1 MKRILLMVFRNLW
14 FVPWAWCKLCY
25 RASHTDKYTEEEQY
39 SFIRWVDL
47 HANKGGNVKI
57 DVHGSENIPAEN
69 GFMFFP
75 NHQGLYDVLAM
86 IEACPQPFS
95 VVAKKE
101 VGNIPF
107 LKQVFSCLKAFLL
120 DREDVRQAMK
130 VIIDVSKEVEKGRNY
145 LIFPEG
151 TRNKERQWQLA
162 EFKNGAALIA
172 LRNDAPIL
180 PVCIVEKP
188 RLFHRTKV
196 VIGEAICLADWMDD
210 TLSRSKN
217 IRRISTRLRDT
228 ILNLRATANDRER
241 PS

>member
-1 MKRILLMVFRNLW
+1 MGKAFYYVARAIVKPLIWLLYGVNIKEKRICNILGE
-14 FVPWAWCKLCY
+14 C
-25 RASHTDKYTEEEQY
+25 S
-39 SFIRWVDL
+39 L
-47 HANKGGNVKI
+47 HPI
-57 DVHGSENIPAEN
+57 IPAWWN
-69 GFMFFP
+69 TLLIGCADRHQVHFM
-75 NHQGLYDVLAM
+75 
-86 IEACPQPFS
+86 
-95 VVAKKE
+95 AKKE
-101 VGNIPF
+101 
-107 LKQVFSCLKAFLL
+107 LFSNKLGAWFFKSLGTFPV
-120 DREDVRQAMK
+120 DRG
-130 VIIDVSKEVEKGRNY
+130 KGDIAAVTAAGKILQENQT
-145 LIFPEG
+145 LVIFPEG

-210 TLSRSKN
+210 TLSRSEN